1 MSLRGRLTYS
11 GVRVS
16 LWVSCELSLYP
27 RLHPYGTSKS
37 HGSFSKFPLDR
48 DWLLMNRTDP
58 QDNPPGIG
66 SCSGAHDVFPGL
78 DACSCSA
85 QDHTFVATSPFWPN
99 EEPCPSDESISFCVS
114 DTHQQSLSFPGHLQD
129 RVARARVN
137 PMTIVFSNN
146 QMPFLTSICCLDI
159 ELMAINV
166 QLHGVPLFYRG
177 DLLSL

>member
-1 MSLRGRLTYS
+1 MSLRGRLAHG

-37 HGSFSKFPLDR
+37 RGSFSKFPLDR
-48 DWLLMNRTDP
+48 DWLLMNRTDL
-58 QDNPPGIG
+58 QDNPPGIR
-66 SCSGAHDVFPGL
+66 SCGGAHDVFPGL

-85 QDHTFVATSPFWPN
+85 QDHRFVATSPFWPH
-99 EEPCPSDESISFCVS
+99 EKPCPSDESISFCVS

-129 RVARARVN
+129 HVASGYGARVN

-159 ELMAINV
+159 V
-166 QLHGVPLFYRG
+166 RTHGNKRPAAWCAPFL
-177 DLLSL
+177 